1 MRRFLFTLTFAMA
14 LYAQGLSVNGNWA
27 GTLHAGAAS
36 LRCNVHLDGSG
47 GTWESVDQAATLPV
61 KSVAVSGRAVHVHV
75 GIAKFEGTLT
85 DAGDAI
91 EGTFE
96 QGPAKL
102 PLTLKRVTGN
112 FAKAARPQ
120 EPVRPFPYLEE
131 EITVRTAGGLE
142 LAGTWTKPKSG
153 GPFPAALLISG
164 SGAQDRD
171 ESLMGHRPFLVL
183 SDSLTRLGLAVLRL
197 DDRGTGKSGGVFAET
212 SYADK
217 VSDVEAA
224 VRYLKSREDVDGS
237 RVGLIGHSEGG
248 TIGPM
253 AAGRSPGVA
262 FVVMMA
268 GMGIPG
274 PELLKQQGI
283 DVTRAAGGSEAQI
296 ARQVEIQGKLFAIY
310 REPITPEEKRE
321 RVRTLLGPAAGGQIA
336 MMESLTFRDL
346 LALDPGPILRKLTC
360 PVLALNGSLDTQVSA
375 KQNLPAIAAALAE
388 SSSKDWQVVQLPGL
402 NHLFQT
408 AKTGGVGEYNSI
420 EETIAPLALRA
431 VNAWLSGRFLTQR

>member
-1 MRRFLFTLTFAMA
+1 MHTKTSHMPRLLSTLRFAMA

-47 GTWESVDQAATLPV
+47 GTWESVDQAATLPA
-61 KSVAVSGRAVHVHV
+61 KSVMASGRAVHVDI

-85 DAGDAI
+85 EAGDAI

-131 EITVRTAGGLE
+131 EVTVRTAGGLE
-142 LAGTWTKPKSG
+142 LAGTWTKPKTG

-197 DDRGTGKSGGVFAET
+197 DDRDTGKSGGVFAET

-224 VRYLKSREDVDGS
+224 LRYLKSREDVDGS
-237 RVGLIGHSEGG
+237 RIGLIGHSEGG
-248 TIGPM
+248 
-253 AAGRSPGVA
+253 RS
-262 FVVMMA
+262 
-268 GMGIPG
+268 
-274 PELLKQQGI
+274 
-283 DVTRAAGGSEAQI
+283 
-296 ARQVEIQGKLFAIY
+296 
-310 REPITPEEKRE
+310 
-321 RVRTLLGPAAGGQIA
+321 GQWRRR
-336 MMESLTFRDL
+336 SR
-346 LALDPGPILRKLTC
+346 
-360 PVLALNGSLDTQVSA
+360 PVSRL
-375 KQNLPAIAAALAE
+375 
-388 SSSKDWQVVQLPGL
+388 W
-402 NHLFQT
+402 
-408 AKTGGVGEYNSI
+408 
-420 EETIAPLALRA
+420 
-431 VNAWLSGRFLTQR
+431 